1 MGRKKK
7 KKGDEEKKKGN
18 EKSKGIGNKD
28 HQSITK
34 TGAHILTQ
42 SIRNQGFLEA
52 ARLALVMDDDGKGG
66 IKTLL
71 SLMAE
76 EWVVPFLDKAR
87 SENPKEYLANLMEKY
102 LDGYSSHKDAKLP
115 YKRGDQMTDVFD
127 RLHESGVGA
136 EALRQLEVDAA
147 EGRAPRIKE
156 VLELA
161 GKILPVKES
170 APVSQSEATL
180 AA

>member
-52 ARLALVMDDDGKGG
+52 ARLALVMDDDGKEGTE
-66 IKTLL
+66 TLFA
-71 SLMAE
+71 LMGE
-76 EWVVPFLDKAR
+76 GWVAPFLDKAR
-87 SENPKEYLANLMEKY
+87 SENSKEYLADLMDKY
-102 LDGYSSHKDAKLP
+102 LEGYSSHKDPKLP
-115 YKRGDQMTDVFD
+115 YRRGKQM
-127 RLHESGVGA
+127 A
-136 EALRQLEVDAA
+136 EVLDKMGCRGTSALSELEIDAV

-156 VLELA
+156 VMELA
-161 GKILPVKES
+161 GKALPVKEP
-170 APVSQSEATL
+170 APVSQPEATL